1 MTKKINKCQQL
12 ETVLRALVKKL
23 DEVGEATKGIFTMA
37 WAHGMEYKG
46 PNYGEELAAA
56 KKLLCSI

>member
-1 MTKKINKCQQL
+1 MTNKKDRCQQL

-23 DEVGEATKGIFTMA
+23 EEIGKATEGVFTMA

-56 KKLLCSI
+56 KKLLEK